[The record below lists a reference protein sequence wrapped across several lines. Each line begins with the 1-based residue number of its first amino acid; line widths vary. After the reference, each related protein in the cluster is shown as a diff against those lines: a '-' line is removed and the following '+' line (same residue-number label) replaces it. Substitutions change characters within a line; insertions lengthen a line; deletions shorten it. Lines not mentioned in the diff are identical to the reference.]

1 MPGSRETSL
10 DGNLENSGEEE
21 QRNDEADDE
30 EVDLGATSRAPVS
43 YLEQKKKNMADNLLL
58 FKRVSEHLKL
68 TTKPRT
74 SLEDWSIDAIAQET
88 SAALAAINA

>member
-10 DGNLENSGEEE
+10 GGDLENSREEE
-21 QRNDEADDE
+21 QFNDEEADD
-30 EVDLGATSRAPVS
+30 DLGATSRAPLS

-58 FKRVSEHLKL
+58 FKHVSERLQL

-74 SLEDWSIDAIAQET
+74 SLEDWGVDAIAQET

>member
-10 DGNLENSGEEE
+10 DGDLENSREEE
-21 QRNDEADDE
+21 QFNDEADD
-30 EVDLGATSRAPVS
+30 DLGATSRAPLS

-58 FKRVSEHLKL
+58 FKRLSDHLQL

-74 SLEDWSIDAIAQET
+74 SLEDWGVDAIAEET